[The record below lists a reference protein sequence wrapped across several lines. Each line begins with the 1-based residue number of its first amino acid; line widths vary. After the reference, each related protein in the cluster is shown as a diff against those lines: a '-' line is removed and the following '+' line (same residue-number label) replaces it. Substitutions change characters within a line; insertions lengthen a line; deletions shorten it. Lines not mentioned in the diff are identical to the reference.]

1 MKRSYDRYIISRKA
15 TDAQYE
21 KFDALLDILTDLG
34 KPAVAFSGGVDS
46 TFLLRAARIAS
57 EDARE
62 GTASASRSGD
72 ALANSDAVSEPG
84 DTPGEPVAI
93 TVDSDFVPARE
104 GNEAADICRCEG
116 VPQIVLQVAS
126 EDIEGFSD
134 NPPDR
139 CYICK
144 KYMFTKIKEAA
155 ASEGCA
161 SVIEGSNTDDAGDYR
176 PGRRALSELGIKSP
190 MQEAGLSK
198 EDIRALSKDMGLETW
213 NKPSFACL
221 ASRFEYGQK
230 ITEEKLRMVEAAE
243 QSLFDMGLAQVRVR
257 VHGLIA
263 RIEVPE
269 EDIEKLAGSGT
280 RKEITERFRAL
291 GFAYTALD
299 LEGYRTG
306 SMNEV
311 L

>member
-21 KFDALLDILTDLG
+21 KFEALLDILAGLG

-46 TFLLRAARIAS
+46 TFLLRAAKIAS
-57 EDARE
+57 EYACVD
-62 GTASASRSGD
+62 TDSASGSGD
-72 ALANSDAVSEPG
+72 AWANSDAVSEPG
-84 DTPGEPVAI
+84 DAQGEPVAI

-104 GNEAADICRCEG
+104 GNEAADICSHEG
-116 VPQIVLQVAS
+116 VPQIVLHVSS
-126 EDIEGFSD
+126 EDIDGFGD

-144 KYMFTKIKEAA
+144 KYMFTKIKETA

-161 SVIEGSNTDDAGDYR
+161 CVVEGSNTDDVGDYR

-269 EDIEKLAGSGT
+269 EDIEKLAGSGM